1 MSLKWARSKFM
12 HNDFWTVNEC
22 LMFLATLCVSFHSP
36 NDNLEPCIA
45 DLVEWVFEEFNEFIA
60 IMMCIPLV
68 LYRQNSLNC
77 SNQICA
83 NVFM

>member
-1 MSLKWARSKFM
+1 M
-12 HNDFWTVNEC
+12 HNDFWTVDEA
-22 LMFLATLCVSFHSP
+22 LMFLASWFVSLQSH
-36 NDNLEPCIA
+36 NDNLELCIA
-45 DLVEWVFEEFNEFIA
+45 DLVERIFEEFNEFIA

-68 LYRQNSLNC
+68 LLRQNSLNF